1 MKQGKN
7 SVCIA
12 VVNYYNNMF
21 CKNCGVKVK
30 SGSKFC
36 QSCGQEV
43 KVGRFTLLRAR
54 FFEWMKDHRKGLLIF
69 AGVILFFVIISLYDS
84 SSTNQTTSNYPAVQ
98 TTSYNQNEIAASV
111 VNIFCPS
118 TESNEKTSG
127 GSGTIISEDGL
138 ILTNSHIIPQDK
150 KYIHVDE
157 TGCLVVLPD
166 PTTGQPNGV
175 YLAHPIVLPGLSDTY
190 DLAYMNIYA
199 AYYDTDKG
207 EYSGVYPR
215 KFPAFDTATKCSA
228 QLGEPVRIFGYPAI
242 SGGYSLT
249 VTDGVVSSFPGD
261 GLIVTSAKISHGNSG
276 GLAVNKNGCMIGV
289 PSMVSS
295 DEAESLGVIY
305 SMDLVRRFDD
315 EVTTYVN
322 ILKK

>member
-1 MKQGKN
+1 
-7 SVCIA
+7 
-12 VVNYYNNMF
+12 MF
-21 CKNCGVKVK
+21 CKNCGVQVK

-36 QSCGQEV
+36 QSCGQEI
-43 KVGRFTLLRAR
+43 KVGRLTLLRAR
-54 FFEWMKDHRKGLLIF
+54 FFEWLKEHRKGLIIF
-69 AGVILFFVIISLYDS
+69 AGVVLLFVIIGLYDN

-118 TESNEKTSG
+118 TRSDAEASG

-138 ILTNSHIIPQDK
+138 ILTNSHIIPQDEE
-150 KYIHVDE
+150 YLHVDE
-157 TGCLVVLPD
+157 TGCLVVLPN
-166 PTTGQPNGV
+166 PTTGQPDGI
-175 YLAHPIVLPGLSDTY
+175 YLANPIVLPGISDNY

-199 AYYDTDKG
+199 AYYDTDTG
-207 EYSGVYPR
+207 EYAGTYPR
-215 KFPAFDTATKCSA
+215 KFPAFDTAIECNPK
-228 QLGEPVRIFGYPAI
+228 LGEPIRIFGYPAI

-249 VTDGVVSSFPGD
+249 VTDGVVSSFPGE

-276 GLAVNKNGCMIGV
+276 GLAVDRNGCMIGV

-305 SMDLVRRFDD
+305 SMDLVRQFDD
-315 EVTTYVN
+315 EVTTYIN
-322 ILKK
+322 NLK

>member
-1 MKQGKN
+1 
-7 SVCIA
+7 
-12 VVNYYNNMF
+12 MF

-54 FFEWMKDHRKGLLIF
+54 FFEWLKDHRKGLIIF
-69 AGVILFFVIISLYDS
+69 AGVILFFVIIGLYDNF
-84 SSTNQTTSNYPAVQ
+84 STNQTTSNYPAVQ
-98 TTSYNQNEIAASV
+98 TTSYSQNEIAASV

-118 TESNEKTSG
+118 TESSEEASG

-175 YLAHPIVLPGLSDTY
+175 YLAHPIVLPDVSDKY

-207 EYSGVYPR
+207 EYAGVYPR
-215 KFPAFDTATKCSA
+215 KFPTFDDTTRCKNENV
-228 QLGEPVRIFGYPAI
+228 QLGESVRIFGYPAI

-261 GLIVTSAKISHGNSG
+261 GLIVTSAKVSYGNSG
-276 GLAVNKNGCMIGV
+276 GLAVDRNGCMIGV

-295 DEAESLGVIY
+295 DEAESLGIIY
-305 SMDLVRRFDD
+305 SMDLVRQFDD
-315 EVTTYVN
+315 EVTKYIN
-322 ILKK
+322 NLK

>member
-1 MKQGKN
+1 
-7 SVCIA
+7 
-12 VVNYYNNMF
+12 MF

-30 SGSKFC
+30 IGSKFC
-36 QSCGQEV
+36 QNCGQEV
-43 KVGRFTLLRAR
+43 GVNRIALLRAR
-54 FFEWMKDHRKGLLIF
+54 FFEWLKDHRKGLLIF
-69 AGVILFFVIISLYDS
+69 ASIILFFVIVSFYDS
-84 SSTNQTTSNYPAVQ
+84 SSTNHKASNYPA
-98 TTSYNQNEIAASV
+98 THITSYNQNDIVASV

-118 TESNEKTSG
+118 TQASEETSG

-175 YLAHPIVLPGLSDTY
+175 YLAHPIVLPGVSDKY

-199 AYYDTDKG
+199 AYYNTDKA

-215 KFPAFDTATKCSA
+215 KFPTLDTSTKCSP
-228 QLGEPVRIFGYPAI
+228 QLGEPIRIFGYPAI

-249 VTDGVVSSFPGD
+249 ITDGVVSSFPGD

-276 GLAVNKNGCMIGV
+276 GLAVDKNGCMTGV

-295 DEAESLGVIY
+295 DGSESLGVIY

-315 EVTTYVN
+315 EVATYIN
-322 ILKK
+322 NLK

>member
-7 SVCIA
+7 SADIA
-12 VVNYYNNMF
+12 AVSYCKNMF
-21 CKNCGVKVK
+21 CKNCGTNVKM
-30 SGSKFC
+30 GSKFC
-36 QSCGQEV
+36 QNCSQEI
-43 KVGRFTLLRAR
+43 KIGRFTILRTR
-54 FFEWMKDHRKGLLIF
+54 LFDWLKEHKKGLLIF
-69 AGVILFFVIISLYDS
+69 AGIILFFVTISVYDN

-118 TESNEKTSG
+118 TQSSEETSG

-166 PTTGQPNGV
+166 PTTGQPNGI
-175 YLAHPIVLPGLSDTY
+175 YLAHPIVLPDLSDKY

-207 EYSGVYPR
+207 EYAGVYPR
-215 KFPAFDTATKCSA
+215 KFPTFDTTTRCSA

-249 VTDGVVSSFPGD
+249 ITDGVVSSFPGD

-276 GLAVNKNGCMIGV
+276 GLAVDKNGCMIGV

-305 SMDLVRRFDD
+305 SMDLVRQFDD
-315 EVTTYVN
+315 EVTTYIN
-322 ILKK
+322 NLK